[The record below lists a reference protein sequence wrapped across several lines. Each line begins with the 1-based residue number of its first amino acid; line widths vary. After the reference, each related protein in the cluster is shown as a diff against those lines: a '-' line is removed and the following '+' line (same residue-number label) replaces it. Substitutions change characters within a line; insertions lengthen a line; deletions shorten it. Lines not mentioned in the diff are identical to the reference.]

1 MSCDDVMQSDGRE
14 LGFRLTSGTV
24 GLEYWSLLMTRDD
37 RRWGNN
43 ERIQLHSPVTTVHF
57 REIKM
62 MPPDLAVQETEM
74 HISALYFLE
83 NGLTYQLL
91 LLLSL
96 NWCGW

>member
-62 MPPDLAVQETEM
+62 MPPEARTLQYRK
-74 HISALYFLE
+74 LKC
-83 NGLTYQLL
+83 TYQL
-91 LLLSL
+91 SIF
-96 NWCGW
+96 